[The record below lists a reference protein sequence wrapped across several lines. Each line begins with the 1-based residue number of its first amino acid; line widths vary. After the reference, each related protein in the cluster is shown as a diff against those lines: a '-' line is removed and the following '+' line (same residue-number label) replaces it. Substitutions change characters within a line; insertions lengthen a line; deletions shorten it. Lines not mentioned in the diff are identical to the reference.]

1 MKQLSKESFQRL
13 YEIAEMQQGFFT
25 TKQAIAAGYADKT
38 HYYNVHAGNWIR
50 EYRGIYRLS
59 NFPHSEESDLVIWSL
74 WSRNKQDIP
83 QGIYSHET
91 ALSIHDLSDL
101 MSSKLHM
108 IVPPRFRRNS
118 EIPEIL
124 VLHRAQLQ
132 ESDIEA
138 RQGFQVTTPLRTITD
153 LMVEQTVTP
162 DIITQALR
170 EAVEKGLITRGA
182 IKQVKSQTIQLQLEA
197 IFQEVSL

>member
-1 MKQLSKESFQRL
+1 
-13 YEIAEMQQGFFT
+13 
-25 TKQAIAAGYADKT
+25 
-38 HYYNVHAGNWIR
+38 
-50 EYRGIYRLS
+50 
-59 NFPHSEESDLVIWSL
+59 
-74 WSRNKQDIP
+74 
-83 QGIYSHET
+83 
-91 ALSIHDLSDL
+91 
-101 MSSKLHM
+101 M

-118 EIPEIL
+118 EIPEII